1 MHDWLS
7 TQFRLQACGLESRL
21 DVCRHGSRGR
31 RRGHGRS
38 RVREGHCTRSSLA
51 IETDPATSKE
61 RLDVARHVLS
71 DVQVSCVRRV
81 DADAARG
88 VTLGRGLGC

>member
-1 MHDWLS
+1 MTGSQHNS
-7 TQFRLQACGLESRL
+7 
-21 DVCRHGSRGR
+21 VCKL
-31 RRGHGRS
+31 
-38 RVREGHCTRSSLA
+38 VASSLVSTFVGMVLVVA
-51 IETDPATSKE
+51 GVVMGAPACERGTAHARHSRSTDPATSKE